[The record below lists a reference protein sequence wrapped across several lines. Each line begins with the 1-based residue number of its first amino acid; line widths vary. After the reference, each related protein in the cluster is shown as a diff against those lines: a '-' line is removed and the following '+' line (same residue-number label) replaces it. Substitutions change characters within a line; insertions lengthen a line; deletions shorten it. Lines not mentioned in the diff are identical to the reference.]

1 MGFTDATQIGLIAD
15 EVKQVF
21 PELVKEQ
28 VQPAEYGKG
37 GKELIRPEV
46 NLMGLII

>member
-1 MGFTDATQIGLIAD
+1 MKLKPSAYRYKTTEYPHMAFSGTKQMGLIAD

-28 VQPAEYGKG
+28 VQPA
-37 GKELIRPEV
+37 
-46 NLMGLII
+46 